1 MHSTRKLYWLY
12 LKIGM
17 LDDKV
22 LGGKV
27 ILRPAVRC
35 VEVHCVDL
43 PREKRILFL
52 FSRIHVKDMNE

>member
-35 VEVHCVDL
+35 VEVHSVDL
-43 PREKRILFL
+43 PRENFFFL
-52 FSRIHVKDMNE
+52 ENM